1 MPLKHEEAEKLLKTL
16 PPKWLEFRYRGYSLK
31 ELLTMPFEELA
42 KIAPA
47 RIRRKLLRFID
58 GTGGLTL
65 MERKLLEKIRK
76 YRKKEIK
83 KPIKT
88 HCRDFPILPEMIGMR
103 FLVHN
108 GKDFV
113 EVRVTPWHL
122 FYRLGDFSPTTKF
135 VQHGGVKKT
144 TIKKK

>member
-1 MPLKHEEAEKLLKTL
+1 MPLKPEEAEELLKTL
-16 PPKWLEFRYRGYSLK
+16 PPKWLEFTYRGYTLR
-31 ELLTMPFEELA
+31 ELLTMPIEELA

-47 RIRRKLLRFID
+47 RIRRKLLRFVN
-58 GTGGLTL
+58 GVGGLTL

-76 YRKKEIK
+76 YRERKIK

-88 HCRDFPILPEMIGMR
+88 HCRDFPILPEMVGMR

-108 GKDFV
+108 GKDFI

-122 FYRLGDFSPTTKF
+122 FYRLGDFSHTTKF
-135 VQHGGVKKT
+135 TQHGGVKKA
-144 TIKKK
+144 TIRKK